1 MAKSWIQAIVLS
13 GISAGVLAAANGYVV
28 HNLVSDIP
36 GLADHL
42 DKNLVNPWG
51 NTLGSATPFWVA
63 NNHSGTS
70 TLYDGT
76 GTPLSLVV
84 DVPAPGGT
92 GATGAATGVIY
103 NSTTK
108 FVFGSAQ
115 KAAVFLFCSEDGTIT
130 AWSPGSTAATT
141 VVDNSAA
148 QANYKGCA
156 LGGTSDAPLIYAANF
171 RSGKV
176 DVFDGTF
183 QPASTPGTFVDAT
196 IPSNFAPF
204 NVAVLGGKVYVA
216 YAVPDADK
224 ADDVQGAGNG
234 YVSVFDLNGTLL
246 SHLIAKGPLNS
257 PWGLAIAPAS
267 FGSYGG
273 ALLVGN
279 FGDGMI
285 NAFDASTGQQMGTL
299 NDTEGAPVQIPG
311 LWSLNF
317 GNGSRSDAATLYF
330 TAGIPGPYGESL
342 EAHGLFGSIQPSPTF
357 AADSVLNAATAT
369 APIGPNTFIY
379 ITGGALSATTRN
391 WDAGDFVNNKLP
403 TSLDGVTV
411 TVNGE
416 PAYVSYV
423 SPMQVNALLPTD
435 LVAGPVQVQVSSNGL
450 VSQTQAVTLQTA
462 GPAFFTYTGGKYVAA
477 THANGTYLA
486 PAGLIK
492 GLTSTPAQA
501 GETIVLYANGF
512 GATEEAI
519 PNGQVITTPMNL
531 AVKPTVTIGGSQ
543 AEVTFAGLTAAGL
556 YQVNVVVPHGLS
568 SGDNAIVA
576 QVNGVATQGNLFL
589 PIQ

>member
-1 MAKSWIQAIVLS
+1 
-13 GISAGVLAAANGYVV
+13 
-28 HNLVSDIP
+28 
-36 GLADHL
+36 
-42 DKNLVNPWG
+42 
-51 NTLGSATPFWVA
+51 
-63 NNHSGTS
+63 
-70 TLYDGT
+70 
-76 GTPLSLVV
+76 
-84 DVPAPGGT
+84 
-92 GATGAATGVIY
+92 
-103 NSTTK
+103 
-108 FVFGSAQ
+108 
-115 KAAVFLFCSEDGTIT
+115 
-130 AWSPGSTAATT
+130 
-141 VVDNSAA
+141 
-148 QANYKGCA
+148 
-156 LGGTSDAPLIYAANF
+156 
-171 RSGKV
+171 
-176 DVFDGTF
+176 
-183 QPASTPGTFVDAT
+183 
-196 IPSNFAPF
+196 
-204 NVAVLGGKVYVA
+204 
-216 YAVPDADK
+216 
-224 ADDVQGAGNG
+224 
-234 YVSVFDLNGTLL
+234 
-246 SHLIAKGPLNS
+246 
-257 PWGLAIAPAS
+257 
-267 FGSYGG
+267 
-273 ALLVGN
+273 
-279 FGDGMI
+279 